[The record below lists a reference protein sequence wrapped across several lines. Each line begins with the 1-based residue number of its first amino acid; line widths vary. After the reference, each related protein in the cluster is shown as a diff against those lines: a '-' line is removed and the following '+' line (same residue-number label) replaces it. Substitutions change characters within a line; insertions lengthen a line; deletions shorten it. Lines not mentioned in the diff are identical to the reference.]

1 MASSCPGDKSAT
13 NDNSN
18 ILTNRAQ
25 YYSNL
30 TQNDNAYIKKR
41 ACKQSTGFYP
51 SFTPSIYS
59 LSPNTS
65 KNGTYSLVY
74 ISGNNFQSPPIA
86 TTYINFTNSSNS
98 YTKLPITF
106 FSSSYI
112 SFVVP
117 ISAPA
122 GTYSVV
128 AVNIYNGNFSPQVNN
143 VYPGILNYSK
153 PVNYVL
159 T

>member
-1 MASSCPGDKSAT
+1 MASSCPGDKSVT
-13 NDNSN
+13 NENTNNSIN
-18 ILTNRAQ
+18 TAQ

-30 TQNDNAYIKKR
+30 TQNNNAYLSKR

-51 SFTPSIYS
+51 SFTPAIYS
-59 LSPNTS
+59 LSQNIS
-65 KNGTYSLVY
+65 AHDTYSLVY
-74 ISGNNFQSPPIA
+74 INGNNFQSPSIA
-86 TTYINFTNSSNS
+86 TTYINFTNALNS
-98 YTKLPITF
+98 YTRLPITF

-117 ISAPA
+117 NAAPA
-122 GTYSVV
+122 GTYSVE

-143 VYPGILNYSK
+143 AYPGILNYSN